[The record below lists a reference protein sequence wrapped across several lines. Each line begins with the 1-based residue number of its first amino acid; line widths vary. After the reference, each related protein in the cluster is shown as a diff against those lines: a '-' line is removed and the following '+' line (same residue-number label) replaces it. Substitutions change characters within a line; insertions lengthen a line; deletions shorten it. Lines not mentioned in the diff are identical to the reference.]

1 MDLAAK
7 IIAFLAV
14 SVAILT
20 ILNSILRKS
29 SSRPK
34 EFPYRRKEHLLNTKE
49 SGMFNMLTEIA
60 GENIIVFSKVNLAK
74 LVGITNNA
82 RDAETHFKRLRS
94 FNIDFVL
101 CNPLNY
107 SILLAI
113 IIDNSRENSS
123 KKYDELYQI
132 LNVANIKFITLQSSK
147 NYDINE
153 ISSLL
158 RQTIGQVSEVAINV

>member
-14 SVAILT
+14 SIAVLT

-34 EFPYRRKEHLLNTKE
+34 DFPYRSKEYLLSAKE
-49 SGMFNMLTEIA
+49 SGILNLITKIA
-60 GENIIVFSKVNLAK
+60 GHNIVIFSKVNLAK

-82 RDAETHFKRLRS
+82 RNTGTHLQRLKS
-94 FNIDFVL
+94 YNVDFVL
-101 CNPLNY
+101 CSPVNY
-107 SILLAI
+107 AILLAV
-113 IIDNSRENSS
+113 IIDNSRGNSA
-123 KKYDELYQI
+123 KRYDELYHI

-147 NYDINE
+147 TYDIHE

-158 RQTIGQVSEVAINV
+158 RQTIGQIGEVAINV